1 MKLNQAMGELAT
13 LMVHQQLNADTFAR
27 WVRRYYG
34 EPRDQS
40 SLGLVQLVARHHTEP
55 HPLDTLR
62 MLEFDK
68 FLRELDGAE
77 SSFIE
82 AMVEL
87 RNVFARNANLAVSA
101 TVSLSAPL
109 PPPVPSEPP
118 TQLPEAEALGELLG
132 SEDVDLDLDIEVEPE
147 PAHA

>member
-13 LMVHQQLNADTFAR
+13 LMVHQQLNADTFAK
-27 WVRRYYG
+27 WARRYYG
-34 EPRDQS
+34 EPRDPS
-40 SLGLVQLVARHHTEP
+40 SLGLVKMVARFHTEP

-77 SSFIE
+77 TGFIE

-101 TVSLSAPL
+101 TVSLSAPM

-118 TQLPEAEALGELLG
+118 TALPEARALGKLLG
-132 SEDVDLDLDIEVEPE
+132 SDDLDLDIEVEPE
-147 PAHA
+147 PA